1 MKIKSIFFLSLTVS
15 TLFFH
20 NKTQA
25 SSTGYPFVGLVSGG
39 IFAFVVIWKSGAG
52 PKVLEVGFGNLINGA
67 AQVGA
72 LPASEWIIKTAKL
85 PFINP
90 IDAEIK
96 ELVDQREPLS
106 SKLKT
111 CVDIAQANSF
121 IANDPHNKTQ
131 DPKIQ
136 ALIKATTEQQLKL
149 EKKITSLREKQD
161 FDQNRQNIKWW

>member
-1 MKIKSIFFLSLTVS
+1 MKIKSIFFLSLTIS

-20 NKTQA
+20 NKTHT

-39 IFAFVVIWKSGAG
+39 IFAFLVIWQSGAG
-52 PKVLEVGFGNLINGA
+52 SKVLEVGFGNLINGA

-72 LPASEWIIKTAKL
+72 LPVSEWIIKTAKS

-90 IDAEIK
+90 IDAQIK

-111 CVDIAQANSF
+111 CVEIAQANSF
-121 IANDPHNKTQ
+121 TAKDSPDQTQ
-131 DPKIQ
+131 NQKIQ
-136 ALIKATTEQQLKL
+136 VLMKAITEQQLEL
-149 EKKITSLREKQD
+149 EKKITKLDEKKI
-161 FDQNRQNIKWW
+161 FDQNRQNIKWQ